1 MNLIDFRRKLLEERQ
16 FYQERINMIEETGIG
31 FTSHSD
37 QLQEDSRYDNHPAD
51 LGTEMFEREKDL
63 GLFSNNLR
71 RIREIDIALER
82 MARGEY
88 GTCEECG
95 GPIGEARLEVFP
107 SANTCITCQQ
117 QREALPDRFHRPI
130 EEQVLNP
137 PFGRSAQGDSGIPG
151 FDGEDAWQAV
161 AQYGT
166 SETPQDV
173 PPSRDWGDMYNSDD
187 DYYAVVDPMDAMVD
201 EDGEPLQREE
211 WEEEN
216 NVMIV
221 VPEGRFRGGLFG
233 HRTHY
238 VRRDD

>member
-1 MNLIDFRRKLLEERQ
+1 MDLSAFRQKLLEERD

-31 FTSHSD
+31 FTSQSD
-37 QLQEDSRYDNHPAD
+37 QLQEDSKYDNHPAD

-82 MARGEY
+82 MDRGEY
-88 GTCEECG
+88 GICEECG

-107 SANTCITCQQ
+107 SATTCIRCQEG
-117 QREALPDRFHRPI
+117 REALPDRFHRPI

-137 PFGRSAQGDSGIPG
+137 PWGRSSRAGSGEAG

-166 SETPQDV
+166 SETPQDI
-173 PPSRDWGDMYNSDD
+173 PGARTYGDMYNADD
-187 DYYAVVDPMDAMVD
+187 DLWSVVDPMDVFVD
-201 EDGEPLQREE
+201 EDGEPFQREDFD
-211 WEEEN
+211 EEN
-216 NVMIV
+216 SPTIAI
-221 VPEGRFRGGLFG
+221 PESKFRMGLFS

-238 VRRDD
+238 VRRD